1 MSRTYRITAL
11 VGGRPG
17 PALKAALRSAVGA
30 QRHDG
35 DPDAV
40 SKRDGRLALSWTA
53 HLGGGG
59 PWTVLA
65 TW

>member
-11 VGGRPG
+11 VGGSPG

-40 SKRDGRLALSWTA
+40 SKRDGRLAGRPETRSRRRTRA
-53 HLGGGG
+53 
-59 PWTVLA
+59 
-65 TW
+65 